1 MRESKGGHFNLVKT
15 PIYKLIKEE
24 IRMNKK
30 AIRIAAVIVVLI
42 AIVIGVF
49 MLKGKDTQE
58 PTIDTS
64 KMAGE
69 LNGHLPN
76 MSESETKDVLDTPTT
91 EDQDKVFNTA
101 IDTIKIPE
109 IDSEITVDED
119 GTAHYTDK
127 DGDEITIEIDQTI
140 KDKTDEELD
149 DDYEEMMQAIRD
161 AASNGG
167 TSNNSNNNSSGTQ
180 NNQNNIGNTQDSN
193 PNNTGASN
201 NNSDTLTQ
209 EELSEAERIMKEKVL
224 KNREEAKE
232 NGATVVE
239 GNVLTDED
247 IEGIGSMLR
256 PVD

>member
-1 MRESKGGHFNLVKT
+1 MREGKEVHFNLVKT
-15 PIYKLIKEE
+15 PIYKFIKEE

-30 AIRIAAVIVVLI
+30 AIRIVAVIVVLI

-161 AASNGG
+161 AAAKGG
-167 TSNNSNNNSSGTQ
+167 TSNNSQSGNNSS
-180 NNQNNIGNTQDSN
+180 NNQNNTENNQNNNS
-193 PNNTGASN
+193 NNTNSSN
-201 NNSDTLTQ
+201 NNSDPDM
-209 EELSEAERIMKEKVL
+209 AEIEQAMKEQLL
-224 KNREEAKE
+224 KDREEAKA
-232 NGATVVE
+232 NGANFGE
-239 GNVLTDED
+239 GDPLSNED
-247 IEGIGSMLR
+247 IEKIGSMLV

>member
-161 AASNGG
+161 AAAKGG
-167 TSNNSNNNSSGTQ
+167 TSNNSQSGNNSS
-180 NNQNNIGNTQDSN
+180 NNQNNTENNQNNNS
-193 PNNTGASN
+193 NNTNSSN
-201 NNSDTLTQ
+201 NNSDPDM
-209 EELSEAERIMKEKVL
+209 AEIEQAMKEQLL
-224 KNREEAKE
+224 KDREEAKA
-232 NGATVVE
+232 NGANF
-239 GNVLTDED
+239 GGGDPLSNED
-247 IEGIGSMLR
+247 IEAIGSMLV

>member
-1 MRESKGGHFNLVKT
+1 MREGKEVHFNLVKT
-15 PIYKLIKEE
+15 PIYKFIKEE

-30 AIRIAAVIVVLI
+30 AIRIVAVIVVLI

-161 AASNGG
+161 AAAKGG
-167 TSNNSNNNSSGTQ
+167 TSNNSQSGNNSS
-180 NNQNNIGNTQDSN
+180 NNQNNTENNQNNNS
-193 PNNTGASN
+193 NNTNSSN
-201 NNSDTLTQ
+201 NNSDPDM
-209 EELSEAERIMKEKVL
+209 AEIEQAMKEQLL
-224 KNREEAKE
+224 KDREEAKA
-232 NGATVVE
+232 NGWNMRE
-239 GNVLTDED
+239 GDPLTDED

>member
-1 MRESKGGHFNLVKT
+1 MREGKGVHFNLVKT
-15 PIYKLIKEE
+15 PIYKFIKEE

-30 AIRIAAVIVVLI
+30 AIRIVAVIVVLI

-161 AASNGG
+161 AAAKGG
-167 TSNNSNNNSSGTQ
+167 TSNNSQSGNNSS
-180 NNQNNIGNTQDSN
+180 NNQNNTENNQNNNS
-193 PNNTGASN
+193 NNTNSSN
-201 NNSDTLTQ
+201 NNSDPDM
-209 EELSEAERIMKEKVL
+209 AEIEQAMKEQLL
-224 KNREEAKE
+224 KDREEAKA
-232 NGATVVE
+232 NGANF
-239 GNVLTDED
+239 GGGDPLSNED
-247 IEGIGSMLR
+247 IEAIGSMLV

>member
-1 MRESKGGHFNLVKT
+1 MREGKEVHFNLVKT
-15 PIYKLIKEE
+15 PIYKFIKEE

-30 AIRIAAVIVVLI
+30 AIRIVAVIVVLI

-161 AASNGG
+161 AAAKGG
-167 TSNNSNNNSSGTQ
+167 TSNNSQSGNNSS
-180 NNQNNIGNTQDSN
+180 NNQNNTENNQNNNS
-193 PNNTGASN
+193 NNTNSSN
-201 NNSDTLTQ
+201 NNSDPDM
-209 EELSEAERIMKEKVL
+209 AEIEQAVMEQYIKD
-224 KNREEAKE
+224 REEAKA
-232 NGATVVE
+232 NGWNICE
-239 GNVLTDED
+239 GDPLSNED
-247 IEGIGSMLR
+247 IEAIGSMLNTGLM
-256 PVD
+256 P

>member
-1 MRESKGGHFNLVKT
+1 MREGKGVHFNLVKT
-15 PIYKLIKEE
+15 PIYKFIKEE

-30 AIRIAAVIVVLI
+30 AIRIVAVIVVLI

-161 AASNGG
+161 AAAKGG
-167 TSNNSNNNSSGTQ
+167 TSNNSQSGNNSS
-180 NNQNNIGNTQDSN
+180 NNQNNTENNQNNNS
-193 PNNTGASN
+193 NNTNSSN
-201 NNSDTLTQ
+201 NNSDPDM
-209 EELSEAERIMKEKVL
+209 AEIEQAMKEQLL
-224 KNREEAKE
+224 KDREEAKA
-232 NGATVVE
+232 NGWNMRE
-239 GNVLTDED
+239 GDPLTDED

>member
-1 MRESKGGHFNLVKT
+1 MREGKEVHFNLVKT
-15 PIYKLIKEE
+15 PIYKFIKEE

-30 AIRIAAVIVVLI
+30 AIRIVAVIVVLI

-161 AASNGG
+161 AAAKGG
-167 TSNNSNNNSSGTQ
+167 TSNNSQSGNNSS
-180 NNQNNIGNTQDSN
+180 NNQNNTENNQNNNS
-193 PNNTGASN
+193 NNTNSSN
-201 NNSDTLTQ
+201 NNSDPDM
-209 EELSEAERIMKEKVL
+209 AEIEQAVMEQYL
-224 KNREEAKE
+224 KDREEAKA
-232 NGATVVE
+232 NGWNICE
-239 GNVLTDED
+239 GDPLSNED
-247 IEGIGSMLR
+247 IEDIGSMLV

>member
-1 MRESKGGHFNLVKT
+1 MREGKEVHFNLVKT
-15 PIYKLIKEE
+15 PIYKFIKEE

-30 AIRIAAVIVVLI
+30 AIRIVAVIVVLI

-161 AASNGG
+161 AAAKGG
-167 TSNNSNNNSSGTQ
+167 TSNNSQSGNNSS
-180 NNQNNIGNTQDSN
+180 NNQNNTENNQNNNS
-193 PNNTGASN
+193 NNTNSSN
-201 NNSDTLTQ
+201 NNSDPDM
-209 EELSEAERIMKEKVL
+209 AEIEQAMMEQLL
-224 KNREEAKE
+224 KDREEAKA
-232 NGATVVE
+232 NGANFGE
-239 GNVLTDED
+239 GDPLSNED
-247 IEGIGSMLR
+247 IEKIGSMLV

>member
-1 MRESKGGHFNLVKT
+1 
-15 PIYKLIKEE
+15 
-24 IRMNKK
+24 MNKK
-30 AIRIAAVIVVLI
+30 AIRIVAVIVVLI

-161 AASNGG
+161 AAAKGG
-167 TSNNSNNNSSGTQ
+167 TSNNSQSGNNSS
-180 NNQNNIGNTQDSN
+180 NNQNNTENNQNNNS
-193 PNNTGASN
+193 NNTNSSN
-201 NNSDTLTQ
+201 NNSDPDM
-209 EELSEAERIMKEKVL
+209 AEIEQAMKEQLL
-224 KNREEAKE
+224 KDREKAKA
-232 NGATVVE
+232 NGATV
-239 GNVLTDED
+239 
-247 IEGIGSMLR
+247 IEGEPLSNEAIEEIGSMLV

>member
-1 MRESKGGHFNLVKT
+1 MREGKEVHFNLVKT
-15 PIYKLIKEE
+15 PIYKFIKEE

-30 AIRIAAVIVVLI
+30 AIRIVAVIVVLI

-161 AASNGG
+161 AAAKGG
-167 TSNNSNNNSSGTQ
+167 TSNNSQSGNNSS
-180 NNQNNIGNTQDSN
+180 NNQNNTENNQNNNS
-193 PNNTGASN
+193 NNTNSSN
-201 NNSDTLTQ
+201 NNSDPDM
-209 EELSEAERIMKEKVL
+209 AEIEQAMIEQLL
-224 KNREEAKE
+224 KDREVAKA
-232 NGATVVE
+232 NGANFGE
-239 GNVLTDED
+239 GDPLSNEA
-247 IEGIGSMLR
+247 IEEIGSMLV

>member
-1 MRESKGGHFNLVKT
+1 MREGKEVHFNLVKT
-15 PIYKLIKEE
+15 PIYKFIKEE

-30 AIRIAAVIVVLI
+30 AIRIVAVIVVLI

-161 AASNGG
+161 AAAKGG
-167 TSNNSNNNSSGTQ
+167 TSNNSQSGNNSS
-180 NNQNNIGNTQDSN
+180 NNQNNTENNQNNNS
-193 PNNTGASN
+193 NNTNSSN
-201 NNSDTLTQ
+201 NNSDPDM
-209 EELSEAERIMKEKVL
+209 AEIEQAMKERL
-224 KNREEAKE
+224 LRDREEAKA
-232 NGATVVE
+232 NGANF
-239 GNVLTDED
+239 GGGDPLSNED
-247 IEGIGSMLR
+247 IEKIGSMLV

>member
-1 MRESKGGHFNLVKT
+1 
-15 PIYKLIKEE
+15 
-24 IRMNKK
+24 MNKK

-161 AASNGG
+161 AAAKGG
-167 TSNNSNNNSSGTQ
+167 TSNNSQSGNNSS
-180 NNQNNIGNTQDSN
+180 NNQNNTENNQNNNS
-193 PNNTGASN
+193 NNTNSSN
-201 NNSDTLTQ
+201 NNSDPDM
-209 EELSEAERIMKEKVL
+209 AEIEQAMKEQLL
-224 KNREEAKE
+224 KDREVAKA
-232 NGATVVE
+232 NGANFGE
-239 GNVLTDED
+239 GDPLSNED
-247 IEGIGSMLR
+247 IEAIGEALNTGLM
-256 PVD
+256 P

>member
-1 MRESKGGHFNLVKT
+1 MREGKEVHFNLVKT
-15 PIYKLIKEE
+15 PIYKFIKEE

-30 AIRIAAVIVVLI
+30 AIRIVAVIVVLI

-161 AASNGG
+161 AAAKGG
-167 TSNNSNNNSSGTQ
+167 TSNNSQSGNNSS
-180 NNQNNIGNTQDSN
+180 NNQNNTENNQNNNS
-193 PNNTGASN
+193 NNTNSSN
-201 NNSDTLTQ
+201 NNSDPDM
-209 EELSEAERIMKEKVL
+209 AEIEQAMKERL
-224 KNREEAKE
+224 LRNREEAKA
-232 NGATVVE
+232 NGANF
-239 GNVLTDED
+239 GGGDPLSNED
-247 IEGIGSMLR
+247 IEKIGSMLV

>member
-1 MRESKGGHFNLVKT
+1 MREGKEVHFNLVKT
-15 PIYKLIKEE
+15 PIYKFIKEE

-161 AASNGG
+161 AAAKGG
-167 TSNNSNNNSSGTQ
+167 TSNNSQSGNNSS
-180 NNQNNIGNTQDSN
+180 NNQNNTENNQNNNS
-193 PNNTGASN
+193 NNTNSSN
-201 NNSDTLTQ
+201 NNSDPDM
-209 EELSEAERIMKEKVL
+209 AEIEQAMKERLL
-224 KNREEAKE
+224 KDREEAKA
-232 NGATVVE
+232 NGANFGGGDPLSNE
-239 GNVLTDED
+239 A
-247 IEGIGSMLR
+247 IEKIGSMLV

>member
-1 MRESKGGHFNLVKT
+1 MREGKEVHFNLVKT
-15 PIYKLIKEE
+15 PIYKFIKEE

-161 AASNGG
+161 AAAKGG
-167 TSNNSNNNSSGTQ
+167 TSNNSQSGNNSS
-180 NNQNNIGNTQDSN
+180 NNQNNTENNQNNNS
-193 PNNTGASN
+193 NNTNSSN
-201 NNSDTLTQ
+201 NNSDPDM
-209 EELSEAERIMKEKVL
+209 AEIEQAMIEQLL
-224 KNREEAKE
+224 KDREVAKA
-232 NGATVVE
+232 NGANFGE
-239 GNVLTDED
+239 GDPLSNED
-247 IEGIGSMLR
+247 IEAIGSMLV

>member
-109 IDSEITVDED
+109 IDSEITVDEN

-127 DGDEITIEIDQTI
+127 DGDEVTIEIDQTI

-149 DDYEEMMQAIRD
+149 DDYDEMMQAIRD

-180 NNQNNIGNTQDSN
+180 NNQNNSGSNQGNNS
-193 PNNTGASN
+193 NNTGTSN

-209 EELSEAERIMKEKVL
+209 EELSEMEQLMKDKFL
-224 KNREEAKE
+224 KDREEAKA
-232 NGATVVE
+232 NGATIRE
-239 GNVLTDED
+239 GDALTDQDIED
-247 IEGIGSMLR
+247 IGNQLI
-256 PVD
+256 PVN

>member
-15 PIYKLIKEE
+15 PIYKFIKEE

-30 AIRIAAVIVVLI
+30 AIRIVAVIVVLI

-161 AASNGG
+161 AAAKGG
-167 TSNNSNNNSSGTQ
+167 TSNNSQSGNNSS
-180 NNQNNIGNTQDSN
+180 NNQNNTENNQNNNS
-193 PNNTGASN
+193 NNTNSSN
-201 NNSDTLTQ
+201 NNSDPDM
-209 EELSEAERIMKEKVL
+209 AEIEQAMKEQLL
-224 KNREEAKE
+224 KDREEAKA
-232 NGATVVE
+232 NGANF
-239 GNVLTDED
+239 GGGDPLSNED
-247 IEGIGSMLR
+247 IEAIGSMLV

>member
-1 MRESKGGHFNLVKT
+1 MREGKEVHFNLVKT
-15 PIYKLIKEE
+15 PIYKFIKEE

-30 AIRIAAVIVVLI
+30 AIRIVAVIVVLI

-161 AASNGG
+161 AAAKGG
-167 TSNNSNNNSSGTQ
+167 TSNNSQSGNNSS
-180 NNQNNIGNTQDSN
+180 NNQNNTENNQNNNS
-193 PNNTGASN
+193 NNTNSSN
-201 NNSDTLTQ
+201 NNSDPDM
-209 EELSEAERIMKEKVL
+209 AEIEQAMKEQLL
-224 KNREEAKE
+224 KDREEAKA
-232 NGATVVE
+232 NGANFGE
-239 GNVLTDED
+239 GDPLSNED
-247 IEGIGSMLR
+247 IEAIGSMLV

>member
-1 MRESKGGHFNLVKT
+1 MREGKEVHFNLVKT
-15 PIYKLIKEE
+15 PIYKFIKEE

-30 AIRIAAVIVVLI
+30 AIRIVAVIVVLI

-161 AASNGG
+161 AAAKGG
-167 TSNNSNNNSSGTQ
+167 TSNNSQSGNNSS
-180 NNQNNIGNTQDSN
+180 NNQNNTENNQNNNS
-193 PNNTGASN
+193 NNTNSSN
-201 NNSDTLTQ
+201 NNSDPDM
-209 EELSEAERIMKEKVL
+209 AEIEQAMIERLL
-224 KNREEAKE
+224 KDREEAKA
-232 NGATVVE
+232 NGANFGE
-239 GNVLTDED
+239 GDPLSNED
-247 IEGIGSMLR
+247 IEKIGSMLV